1 MANTKSAEKR
11 IRQSK
16 RKTVVN
22 RSNASRFKTQ
32 VKKFR
37 KALDSQDVKSAQALL
52 QPTLSVVDKAVQK
65 GVINKNNASRVKSR
79 LTIRLNKLQKPAASA

>member
-11 IRQSK
+11 IRQIK
-16 RKTVVN
+16 RATIVN

-37 KALDSQDVKSAQALL
+37 KALEGKDVKAAQALL

-65 GVINKNNASRVKSR
+65 GVITKNNASRVKSR
-79 LTIRLNKLQKPAASA
+79 LTIRLNKLQSGASA

>member
-1 MANTKSAEKR
+1 MPNTKSAEKR
-11 IRQSK
+11 VRQTR
-16 RKTVVN
+16 RKAAVN
-22 RSNASRFKTQ
+22 RNNSSRFKTQ
-32 VKKFR
+32 VKKFK

-79 LTIRLNKLQKPAASA
+79 LTIRLNKLKTGASA